1 MADGRRR
8 TGQLRPS
15 RGKSAATADGDTP
28 SDRGSTASG
37 ADGKPRAARL
47 ADIAEVLDLSVTTVS
62 RALNDQPHVDSQT
75 RRRVLGAAERLGYQ
89 PNHLAR
95 ALRSERTFMVGLV
108 LPDIHSDFFATLAA
122 VLQRDLER
130 SGYRLILCITRDDP
144 EVDRHYLLE
153 LLHHRVDGI
162 VHVPCTASGAAFVR
176 ELNATLPIIEV
187 NRHSES
193 DLFDAFTADD
203 REGAR
208 ELCTYLRELG
218 HREVAMIAGPEAI
231 STSTDRVAGFRD
243 AFPTASSKVL
253 HGPYSQTAGH
263 DAFAQLVSARKPPS
277 AIFASSNQLVAGALL
292 AAEQLGIGI
301 PEQLSL
307 VGFDE
312 VYWYAISRP
321 PLTTYALPTDEL
333 AVLAVQRLVAQ
344 MGAPRDAP
352 APSARPTHARLRGR
366 LIIRGS
372 AAEPAPLSAT
382 SSRSP
387 ARPSRPRRS
396 KSNGSARGR

>member
-1 MADGRRR
+1 MKPPRGR
-8 TGQLRPS
+8 
-15 RGKSAATADGDTP
+15 SAAPADRDSRLRSNSPAPGGD
-28 SDRGSTASG
+28 A
-37 ADGKPRAARL
+37 KPRAPRL
-47 ADIAEVLDLSVTTVS
+47 ADIADALDLSVTTVS
-62 RALNDQPHVDSQT
+62 RALNGMPHVDTQT

-95 ALRSERTFMVGLV
+95 ALRSERTFLVGLV
-108 LPDIHSDFFATLAA
+108 LPDIHSDYFATLAA
-122 VLQRDLER
+122 VLQRDLEH

-144 EVDRHYLLE
+144 EVDRQYLLD

-162 VHVPCTASGAAFVR
+162 VHVPCTSGGAAFVR
-176 ELNATLPIIEV
+176 ELNETLPIIEV

-193 DLFDAFTADD
+193 HLFDAFTADD

-208 ELCTYLRELG
+208 ELCTYLRQLG
-218 HREVAMIAGPEAI
+218 HRDVAMIAGPDAI
-231 STSTDRVAGFRD
+231 STTRDRVAGFRD
-243 AFPTASSKVL
+243 AFPATSLKVL
-253 HGPYSQTAGH
+253 HGHYSQRAGY
-263 DAFAQLVSARKPPS
+263 DAFAELVHGRKRPT

-292 AAEQLGIGI
+292 AAEELGLRI

-312 VYWYAISRP
+312 VYWYSISRP

-333 AVLAVQRLVAQ
+333 AVLAAQRLVAQ
-344 MGAPRDAP
+344 MGAPRDADTL
-352 APSARPTHARLRGR
+352 SSHHTHARLRGR

-372 AAEPAPLSAT
+372 AAPPADVSAT

-396 KSNGSARGR
+396 KSSESAHGR